1 MFDALMRRVIDPP
14 LNRVGAELARAGM
27 SANTL
32 TATGFAIGICAVPAL
47 AAGLTGVALLCI
59 TFNRI
64 LDGLDGPV
72 ARHRGAT
79 DLGGYLDIVADFIFY
94 SALPFGLA
102 LADPQANALPAAFL
116 IFSFVASGSTFLAF
130 AAVAAKRGIM
140 TQAQGKKSL
149 YYLGGLMEGT
159 ETILFLLFIAA
170 FPMWFA
176 QAAWIFGALCWISA
190 AGRVAIAVQSFR
202 R

>member
-1 MFDALMRRVIDPP
+1 MFDALLRRVIDPP

-32 TATGFAIGICAVPAL
+32 TATGFVIGICAVPAL

-59 TFNRI
+59 ALNRI

-94 SALPFGLA
+94 SAVPFGLA
-102 LADPQANALPAAFL
+102 LADPQSNALPAAFL

-170 FPMWFA
+170 FPQYFA

-202 R
+202 P